1 MALNV
6 AYVDSVQ
13 IIHIET
19 TLTKQVTWL
28 FSGLGRFMNLEVY
41 DVNMDYVDYLWLLW
55 IVIHYCYIYKSNC
68 INPSHAETAIK
79 GAEACSGMHL

>member
-28 FSGLGRFMNLEVY
+28 FSGLCRFMNLEVY
-41 DVNMDYVDYLWLLW
+41 DVNMDYVDSL
-55 IVIHYCYIYKSNC
+55 ISTIHYTMWIICDFCGLLYTTVISTKV
-68 INPSHAETAIK
+68 TA
-79 GAEACSGMHL
+79 

>member
-13 IIHIET
+13 IIYIET

-28 FSGLGRFMNLEVY
+28 FSGLCRFMNLEVY
-41 DVNMDYVDYLWLLW
+41 DVNMDYVDSL
-55 IVIHYCYIYKSNC
+55 ISTIHYTMWIICGFCGLLYTTVISTKV
-68 INPSHAETAIK
+68 TA
-79 GAEACSGMHL
+79 